1 MPVEN
6 GGEKLARVGK
16 NDDTGGKAVGSFASL
31 PSKDVKHLLNGLVDI
46 RSNHDVSGWNTSGSW

>member
-1 MPVEN
+1 M
-6 GGEKLARVGK
+6 ARVWK
-16 NDDTGGKAVGSFASL
+16 NDANGGKAVGSFVSL